1 MAKENLKLLW
11 QSGFLH
17 GGDYNPD
24 QWRWRPGTLDE
35 DIEMMK
41 AAHVNVVSMGM
52 FSWSAIEPQEG
63 VYDFSW
69 LDEAIDKLYDN
80 GILVFLSTPSGA
92 RPAWLAKKY
101 PEVLRT
107 DKFQVKQVFGE
118 RHNHCFTSPI
128 YRAKVK
134 EINQKLAERYKDHP
148 GVVLWHISN
157 EYEGECHCNLCQEAF
172 REWLKNKYKDLD
184 ALNRAWWTGFW
195 GHTFTEWDEIHSPTP
210 IGDWSLDG
218 LNLDWRRFVTDQTV
232 DFYRMEVEAV
242 REITPDRPVTTN
254 FHDFPN
260 PSEGLNYWKFV
271 PYLDIVSWD
280 NYPYWHNETNSD
292 AVEGARRDFIHD
304 INRSLLGKPFLL
316 LESCPGATNWQE
328 VSRLP
333 KPGVIAL
340 QSMQAVAH
348 GADSVQYF
356 QIRKSLGAS
365 EKFHG
370 ALIDHYPSKDVRVF
384 KEIQGLGEDLSKLD
398 ELIGANVDAKV
409 AIIYDWENRWAIDNI
424 QGLNENRKEYF
435 KMCINHYFP
444 LWSKGIGVDAI
455 DMEQD
460 LDKYDVLIAP
470 LLYMVS
476 EDLAERIK
484 EFVARGGTFIT
495 GPFTGVVDE
504 DQLAYMNGRPGP
516 LREIAGI
523 WAEETDSLYDSQF
536 NKIVKAGEGKS
547 YKAKWFCDLLHLE
560 GAEALYEYGEDF
572 YAGSP
577 AVTVNSYGEGKVYYF
592 ATVMEQDFYDDFYKE
607 FINENMESLA
617 IELPEGVGAS
627 VRENEESK
635 FIFIANHNNENV
647 KFNLVESA
655 YDILSEQELSKDT
668 VVEMPA
674 YSYKVYKI
682 KK

>member
-260 PSEGLNYWKFV
+260 PSEGLNYWKFA

-504 DQLAYMNGRPGP
+504 DQLAYMNGRPGA

-617 IELPEGVGAS
+617 IELPDGVGAS

>member
-11 QSGFLH
+11 QNGFLH

-260 PSEGLNYWKFV
+260 PSEGLNYWKFA

>member
-260 PSEGLNYWKFV
+260 PSEGLNYWKFA

>member
-260 PSEGLNYWKFV
+260 PSEGLNYWKFA

-674 YSYKVYKI
+674 YSYKVYKN

>member
-11 QSGFLH
+11 QNGFLH

-24 QWRWRPGTLDE
+24 QWCWRPGTLDE

-260 PSEGLNYWKFV
+260 PSEGLNYWKFA

-384 KEIQGLGEDLSKLD
+384 KEIQVLGEDLSKLD

>member
-11 QSGFLH
+11 QNGFLH

-172 REWLKNKYKDLD
+172 REWLKNKYKNID

-195 GHTFTEWDEIHSPTP
+195 GHTFNEWDEIHSPTP

-242 REITPDRPVTTN
+242 KEITPDRPVTTN

-260 PSEGLNYWKFV
+260 PSEGLNYWKFA

-292 AVEGARRDFIHD
+292 AIEGARRDFIHD

-370 ALIDHYPSKDVRVF
+370 ALIDHYPSKDVRIF

-398 ELIGANVDAKV
+398 DLVGANVDAKV
-409 AIIYDWENRWAIDNI
+409 AIIYDWENRWAIDDI

-435 KMCINHYFP
+435 KMCISHYFP
-444 LWSKGIGVDAI
+444 FWSKGIGVDAI

-495 GPFTGVVDE
+495 GPFTGVVNE

-547 YKAKWFCDLLHLE
+547 YEAKWFCDLLHLE

-592 ATVMEQDFYDDFYKE
+592 ATVMGQDFYDDFYKE
-607 FINENMESLA
+607 FINENMKSLA

>member
-260 PSEGLNYWKFV
+260 PSEGLNYWKFA

-292 AVEGARRDFIHD
+292 AVEGARRDFIHE

>member
-1 MAKENLKLLW
+1 MAKENLSLLW
-11 QSGFLH
+11 QNGFLH

-24 QWRWRPGTLDE
+24 QWRWRPGTLAE

-172 REWLKNKYKDLD
+172 REWLKNKYKNID

-195 GHTFTEWDEIHSPTP
+195 GHTFNEWDEIHSPTP

-242 REITPDRPVTTN
+242 KEITPDRPVTTN

-260 PSEGLNYWKFV
+260 PSEGLNYWKFA

-280 NYPYWHNETNSD
+280 NYPYWHNETNND
-292 AVEGARRDFIHD
+292 AIEGARRDFIHD
-304 INRSLLGKPFLL
+304 INRSLLAKPFLL

-370 ALIDHYPSKDVRVF
+370 ALIDHYPSKDVRIF

-398 ELIGANVDAKV
+398 DLVGANVDAKV

-444 LWSKGIGVDAI
+444 FWSKGIGVDAI

-484 EFVARGGTFIT
+484 EFVARGGIFIT

-516 LREIAGI
+516 LRELAGI

-536 NKIVKAGEGKS
+536 NKIVKAGEGKF

-592 ATVMEQDFYDDFYKE
+592 ATVMEQDFYDDFYRE
-607 FINENMESLA
+607 FINENMKSLA

-627 VRENEESK
+627 VRETEQDK
-635 FIFIANHNNENV
+635 FIFIGNHNNEKV
-647 KFNLVESA
+647 KVNLIESA
-655 YDILSEQELSKDT
+655 YDVLSEQELSKDT
-668 VVEMPA
+668 VIEMPA

>member
-11 QSGFLH
+11 QNGFLH

-92 RPAWLAKKY
+92 KPAWLAKKY

-260 PSEGLNYWKFV
+260 PSEGLNYWKFA

-340 QSMQAVAH
+340 QSMRAVAH

-398 ELIGANVDAKV
+398 DLIGANVDAKV

-476 EDLAERIK
+476 EELAERIK

-495 GPFTGVVDE
+495 GPFAGVVDE

-547 YKAKWFCDLLHLE
+547 YKTKWFCDLLHLE
-560 GAEALYEYGEDF
+560 GAEALYEYGENF

-607 FINENMESLA
+607 FISENMESLA
-617 IELPEGVGAS
+617 IELPAGVGAS
-627 VRENEESK
+627 VRENSEYK
-635 FIFIANHNNENV
+635 FIFIANHNNAEV
-647 KFNLVESA
+647 EFNLAEDA
-655 YDILSEQELSKDT
+655 YDVLAEQEQAKDT
-668 VVEMPA
+668 SVEMPA
-674 YSYKVYKI
+674 YSYKVYRV

>member
-11 QSGFLH
+11 QNGFLH

-260 PSEGLNYWKFV
+260 PSEGLNYWKFA

-504 DQLAYMNGRPGP
+504 DQLAYMNGRPGA

-547 YKAKWFCDLLHLE
+547 YKAKWFSDLLHLE
-560 GAEALYEYGEDF
+560 GAEALYEYGEEF

-617 IELPEGVGAS
+617 IELPDGVGAS
-627 VRENEESK
+627 VRENSEYK
-635 FIFIANHNNENV
+635 FIFIANHNNGEV
-647 KFNLVESA
+647 EFNLAEDA
-655 YDILSEQELSKDT
+655 YDVLAEQELAKGTSI
-668 VVEMPA
+668 EMPA
-674 YSYKVYKI
+674 YSYKVYRV